1 MMLTVIV
8 ASLRFT
14 ALQAREAGRKG
25 AKVYVWGRRRVPRK
39 NFLFGET
46 NPSGMARPRLSA
58 RYCGAASSLASI
70 ARRTSVD
77 SADRLARKYGNRVI

>member
-1 MMLTVIV
+1 MLTVIV

-14 ALQAREAGRKG
+14 ALRAREAGRQG
-25 AKVYVWGRRRVPRK
+25 AKVYVWGRRRVPPEK
-39 NFLFGET
+39 FLFGET

-70 ARRTSVD
+70 ARKTSVD
-77 SADRLARKYGNRVI
+77 SFNSIARKCGERMI